1 MVVVVVV
8 LAGVYQS
15 SSETGAVFVVVV
27 AGDGAD
33 ADKTVQ
39 LASVSVALAGRSLVS
54 GGAQLQVG
62 GFGDVEPV
70 QAAEL
75 EQAGVRRGVVLI
87 LSAFRRPLAPLSC
100 SIVTDEPF
108 SPGQR
113 LLILR
118 GTPVTV
124 SSRDLPRPMPGRRG
138 DSWSSVFCSGRVSGG
153 DGCRSLL
160 GGVPAFQLNSGW
172 WSAVLGGRRAGAGC
186 VVFVCS
192 LALVGNNESNK
203 TNSYSGENIPSML

>member
-1 MVVVVVV
+1 M
-8 LAGVYQS
+8 
-15 SSETGAVFVVVV
+15 
-27 AGDGAD
+27 
-33 ADKTVQ
+33 
-39 LASVSVALAGRSLVS
+39 SVALAGRSLVS

-70 QAAEL
+70 KAAEL

-87 LSAFRRPLAPLSC
+87 LSAFRRPVAPLSC
-100 SIVTDEPF
+100 SIATDEPF

-118 GTPVTV
+118 GTPMTV

-160 GGVPAFQLNSGW
+160 GGVPAEQRLVVCRARRKACWRRMCCVRMFVGSCGQRVKQNEQLH
-172 WSAVLGGRRAGAGC
+172 R
-186 VVFVCS
+186 
-192 LALVGNNESNK
+192 
-203 TNSYSGENIPSML
+203 